1 MDDAAEQS
9 WQQGMVTHSSM
20 SLNFDQESWDDSVI
34 LDIFD
39 EAIRSHRTK
48 VFRIFT
54 ALCTIPSVHSIIAL
68 MNPEWI
74 EEKGEG

>member
-1 MDDAAEQS
+1 MDAAAEQS
-9 WQQGMVTHSSM
+9 WQQGMVSNSSM

-48 VFRIFT
+48 VFRLLSVLPYSPFC
-54 ALCTIPSVHSIIAL
+54 AL
-68 MNPEWI
+68 
-74 EEKGEG
+74 